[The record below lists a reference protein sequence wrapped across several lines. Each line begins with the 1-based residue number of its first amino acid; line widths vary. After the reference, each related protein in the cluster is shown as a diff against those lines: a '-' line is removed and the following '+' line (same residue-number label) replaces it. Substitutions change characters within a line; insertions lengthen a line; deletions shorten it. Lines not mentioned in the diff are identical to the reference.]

1 MDGDVNSL
9 LLRPIRT
16 GNVFEETVERLG
28 HAIRLGLV
36 PPGERLPSERDLAL
50 RLGVSRATI
59 REAVRA
65 LQLAGIV
72 ETRRGRSGGSYVVDL
87 ASADSEPR
95 ARLTA
100 RSLGASLL
108 DALDYRWAVEP
119 AAADLAAERADP
131 EGVARLRALAAEL
144 EASHEGPYRALDARF
159 HLAVADLAR
168 TPSLAAA
175 VADAQARVAEVIDHV
190 KPVPEALRHSDVQ
203 HRALIDAIERGD
215 RAAARLIMD
224 EHISATANL
233 LRGFLV

>member
-16 GNVFEETVERLG
+16 PNVFEETVERLG

-36 PPGERLPSERDLAL
+36 RPGDRLPSERDLAQ

-72 ETRRGRSGGSYVVDL
+72 ETRRGRSGGSYIVDL
-87 ASADSEPR
+87 ASPDSEPR

-119 AAADLAAERADP
+119 AAAELAAERADR
-131 EGVARLRALAAEL
+131 EGVARLRALADEL
-144 EASHEGPYRALDARF
+144 EASHDGPYRALDARF

-168 TPSLAAA
+168 APSLAAA

-190 KPVPEALRHSDVQ
+190 KPVPEAVRHSDRQ

-215 RAAARLIMD
+215 RAAARSIMD